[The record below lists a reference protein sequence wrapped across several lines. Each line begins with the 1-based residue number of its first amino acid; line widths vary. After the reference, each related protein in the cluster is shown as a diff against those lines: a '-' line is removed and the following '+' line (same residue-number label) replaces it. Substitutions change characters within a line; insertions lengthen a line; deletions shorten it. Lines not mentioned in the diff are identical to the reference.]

1 MVEQRF
7 CKPLVVGSIPT
18 AGTIPVQVFSN
29 PSALLGSLLFG
40 AVGFVAFMYGKK
52 MALWK
57 PMVFGGALM
66 VYPYFVPQTW
76 LIYAIGCAL
85 CLGLYI
91 FRG

>member
-1 MVEQRF
+1 M
-7 CKPLVVGSIPT
+7 
-18 AGTIPVQVFSN
+18 FSN
-29 PSALLGSLLFG
+29 PSALFAGLLFG
-40 AVGFVAFMYGKK
+40 TIGLGVFMYGKK
-52 MALWK
+52 MAAWK

-76 LIYAIGCAL
+76 LIYTIGCVL